1 MVPYTFVP
9 IFPSTTLMKNI
20 LIPTDFSVN
29 AWNAA
34 RYAMDLF
41 RNEKCIFHL
50 LNVYTPAIASS
61 RFMAANFDGGAFEDG
76 AHLHSER
83 GLKTW
88 VERIKRW
95 DNNPYHHYKTISSFS
110 YLVDE
115 IKDTVEN
122 HNINLIVT
130 GTKGASGMEEV
141 FMGSNTVRMIKS
153 IKNCPVLAI
162 PQHFDFVTPTEI
174 AFATDFNRFY
184 AQSELQPLIEMAKAF
199 GAAIRI
205 VHVQYEIKA
214 LTELQQFNLG
224 MLRKYLKNVE
234 HYVHTVSELNS
245 VSQTLE
251 TFTNELDIH
260 LLAML
265 NFQHSYMERMTREP
279 VVKRVAFHTQI
290 PLLVIPE
297 LGMELAPKRKS
308 YGQNAVSH

>member
-1 MVPYTFVP
+1 
-9 IFPSTTLMKNI
+9 MKNI
-20 LIPTDFSVN
+20 LIPTDFSEN

-34 RYAMDLF
+34 RYAIELF
-41 RNEKCIFHL
+41 KNEKCIFHL

-61 RFMAANFDGGAFEDG
+61 RFMAANLEGAAFEDG

-88 VERIKRW
+88 VQRIKEM
-95 DNNPYHHYKTISSFS
+95 DANPDHHYKTISSFS
-110 YLVDE
+110 FLVDE
-115 IKDTVEN
+115 IKETVEN

-153 IKNCPVLAI
+153 IKNCPVLAV
-162 PQHFDFVTPTEI
+162 PQDFNFVTPSEI

-184 AQSELQPLIEMAKAF
+184 AQAELAPLIDMANAF
-199 GAAIRI
+199 DAAIRI

-234 HYVHTVSELNS
+234 HYVHTVSALNS
-245 VSQTLE
+245 VSKTLE

-265 NFQHSYMERMTREP
+265 NYQHSYLERMTREP

-297 LGMELAPKRKS
+297 LGMGVSPTLKS
-308 YGQNAVSH
+308 SQKNAVAH